1 MRSFSSRLSS
11 YFHIYCI
18 CYFFTKRKHASWRTS
33 GSHYQQCKLSV
44 CFTQRHC
51 RTNTNCNKWA
61 IHQRRG
67 VGGRGRGGG
76 KRGSGIYFSQG
87 TLLIENKYFKQALV
101 FLVWLIMANHV
112 TGWLAGWLAGWLI
125 DVLSDLLTYWLMVD
139 WPAGWLTQQLTP
151 LCCTVYCQRNC
162 ILLSN

>member
-101 FLVWLIMANHV
+101 FLVCLIMANHV
-112 TGWLAGWLAGWLI
+112 TGWLAGWLIDRRTIWLT
-125 DVLSDLLTYWLMVD
+125 DLLTYGWL
-139 WPAGWLTQQLTP
+139 AGWLADTTTNSIVL
-151 LCCTVYCQRNC
+151 YC
-162 ILLSN
+162 ILST